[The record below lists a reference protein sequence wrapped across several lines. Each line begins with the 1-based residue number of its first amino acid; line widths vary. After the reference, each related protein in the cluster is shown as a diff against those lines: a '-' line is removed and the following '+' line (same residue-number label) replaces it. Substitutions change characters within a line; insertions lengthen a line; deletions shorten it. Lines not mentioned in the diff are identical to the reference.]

1 MRATKMQSKSELL
14 MAMGDCVAVVAV
26 AAFAAA
32 AAAVDGVAAVVHGR
46 NILYM
51 LNGGQRCG
59 GVDLGFLGVVFGGQE
74 T

>member
-1 MRATKMQSKSELL
+1 

-26 AAFAAA
+26 S
-32 AAAVDGVAAVVHGR
+32 AAVDGVAVAAVVHGR

-51 LNGGQRCG
+51 LNGGAAVQ
-59 GVDLGFLGVVFGGQE
+59 GVCVRFLGVVFGGQE